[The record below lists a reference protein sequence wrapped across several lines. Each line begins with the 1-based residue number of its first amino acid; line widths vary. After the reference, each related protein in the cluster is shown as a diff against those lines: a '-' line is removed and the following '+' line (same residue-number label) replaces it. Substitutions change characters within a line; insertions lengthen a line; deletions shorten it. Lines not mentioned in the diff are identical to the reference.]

1 MQIIIAVALAI
12 HRLAAADFS
21 RGVEVALDPES
32 VCTAALAY
40 QHRGRAWCSH
50 DACCSGRV
58 AARHSQEARLTAT
71 AYTIVLKMAFKRAER
86 VTCGNYESDE
96 TPEARVC
103 SEYELAG
110 EELPSTA

>member
-1 MQIIIAVALAI
+1 M
-12 HRLAAADFS
+12 
-21 RGVEVALDPES
+21 
-32 VCTAALAY
+32 
-40 QHRGRAWCSH
+40 
-50 DACCSGRV
+50 
-58 AARHSQEARLTAT
+58 TAT